1 VSFPPTHAGKRTLA
15 GDLATAA
22 SIGAAAEGG
31 INRFAWTPQ
40 LAEATAWV
48 ADELQRLGLE
58 VEIDAAGNL
67 LGRWAAPE
75 GPAVMT
81 ASHLDTV
88 PNGGAFDGVLGVLAA
103 VEAIR
108 ILREEGFEPARPI
121 WVGSFMDEEGTRFGT
136 ALFGS
141 RAFCGLD
148 VSEALEAQDP
158 DGISLAEAMAV
169 QGHDPARIAEADR
182 VGDVGSYIELH
193 IEQGPVLQSGGLRL
207 GVVESICGVLGL
219 RVTLRG
225 ETNHAGSTP
234 PDMRRDALAG
244 ASRVVVALREETLR
258 RSDLRATVGQIR
270 VSPGGRNVIP
280 GRCELSVDLRPAV
293 PETFDGLQTWF
304 GELVE
309 RIAAQENLESVVRC
323 DYALEP
329 TVMDPEVIAA
339 IEASAEDEGVE
350 SLRMFSGAGH
360 DAMLVGR
367 RAAAGML
374 FVPSRDGISHSPA
387 EWTET
392 ADCELGARVLAR
404 AIRRLAAAM

>member
-1 VSFPPTHAGKRTLA
+1 MQRVTQRTLA
-15 GDLATAA
+15 GDLAAA
-22 SIGAAAEGG
+22 AAVGAAPEGG
-31 INRFAWTPQ
+31 INRFAWTPE
-40 LAEATAWV
+40 LAEVTTWV
-48 ADELQRLGLE
+48 GDELRRLGLE

-67 LGRWAAPE
+67 LGRWPAPA

-103 VEAIR
+103 VQAIR

-141 RAFCGLD
+141 RAFCGVD
-148 VSEALEAQDP
+148 VSGALEARDA
-158 DGISLAEAMAV
+158 DGVSVAEAMAA
-169 QGHDPARIAEADR
+169 QDRDPARIAEAHR
-182 VGDVGSYIELH
+182 VGEVGSYVELH
-193 IEQGPVLQSGGLRL
+193 IEQGPVLDAHGERL

-219 RVTLRG
+219 RVWLRG

-234 PDMRRDALAG
+234 PEMRRDALAG
-244 ASRVVVALREETLR
+244 ASRVVVALREETLG

-270 VSPGGRNVIP
+270 VAPGGHNVIP
-280 GRCELSVDLRPAV
+280 GVCEFTVDLRSAV
-293 PETFDGLQTWF
+293 PETFEGLQAWF
-304 GELVE
+304 GELVA
-309 RIAAQENLESVVRC
+309 RIARQERLELEIRC

-329 TVMDPEVIAA
+329 TVMDRDVIAA
-339 IEASAEDEGVE
+339 IEAATREEGVE
-350 SLRMFSGAGH
+350 PFRMVSGAGH

-374 FVPSRDGISHSPA
+374 FVPSRDGISHSPS

-404 AIRRLAAAM
+404 TLRRLAT

>member
-1 VSFPPTHAGKRTLA
+1 VTSLSSRTLA
-15 GDLATAA
+15 GDLLTAA
-22 SIGAAAEGG
+22 RIGAAPEGG
-31 INRFAWTPQ
+31 INRFAWTPE
-40 LAEATAWV
+40 LAEVTEWV
-48 ADELQRLGLE
+48 GDELTRLGLE

-67 LGRWAAPE
+67 LGRWPAPDA
-75 GPAVMT
+75 PAVMT

-103 VEAIR
+103 VEAVR
-108 ILREEGFEPARPI
+108 ILRAEGFEPERPI
-121 WVGSFMDEEGTRFGT
+121 WVGAFMDEEGTRFGT

-148 VSEALEAQDP
+148 VSEALEARDS
-158 DGISLAEAMAV
+158 GGVSVAEAMAA
-169 QGHDPARIAEADR
+169 QGRDPALVGEAER
-182 VGDVGSYIELH
+182 VGDVGHYVELH
-193 IEQGPVLQSGGLRL
+193 IEQGPVLHSRGARL

-219 RVTLRG
+219 RVRLRG

-234 PDMRRDALAG
+234 PEMRRDALAG

-258 RSDLRATVGQIR
+258 REDLRATVGQIR
-270 VSPGGRNVIP
+270 VAPGGRNVIP
-280 GRCELSVDLRPAV
+280 GLCEFAVDLRPAV
-293 PETFDGLQTWF
+293 PATFDGLQAWF
-304 GELVE
+304 GDLVA
-309 RIAAQENLESVVRC
+309 RVAAVEGLEPEIRC

-329 TVMDPEVIAA
+329 TVMDADVTAA
-339 IEASAEDEGVE
+339 IEAAARDEGVE
-350 SLRMFSGAGH
+350 AVRMFSGAGH

-374 FVPSRDGISHSPA
+374 FVPSRDGISHSPS

-404 AIRRLAAAM
+404 TLRRLASAT

>member
-1 VSFPPTHAGKRTLA
+1 MTSLSSRTLA
-15 GDLATAA
+15 GDLLAA
-22 SIGAAAEGG
+22 ARIGAVPDGG
-31 INRFAWTPQ
+31 INRFAWTPE
-40 LAEATAWV
+40 LAEVTAWV
-48 ADELQRLGLE
+48 GEELTRLGLD
-58 VEIDAAGNL
+58 VSIDAAGNL
-67 LGRWAAPE
+67 LGRWPAPE

-103 VEAIR
+103 VEAVR
-108 ILREEGFEPARPI
+108 ILRADGFEPARPI

-141 RAFCGLD
+141 RAFCGAD
-148 VSEALEAQDP
+148 VSEALETRDR
-158 DGISLAEAMAV
+158 DGVSVAEAMAA
-169 QGHDPARIAEADR
+169 QGHDAARIGEADR
-182 VGDVGSYIELH
+182 VGDVGHYVELH
-193 IEQGPVLQSGGLRL
+193 IEQGPVLHARGARL

-219 RVTLRG
+219 RVRLRG

-234 PDMRRDALAG
+234 PGMRRDALAG

-258 RSDLRATVGQIR
+258 REDLRATVGQIR
-270 VSPGGRNVIP
+270 VAPGGRNVIP
-280 GRCELSVDLRPAV
+280 GLCEFAVDLRPAV
-293 PETFDGLQTWF
+293 PDTFDGLQAWF
-304 GELVE
+304 GELVARMATAE
-309 RIAAQENLESVVRC
+309 GLEAQVRC

-329 TVMDPEVIAA
+329 TMMDAEVTAA
-339 IEASAEDEGVE
+339 IEAAALEEGVE
-350 SLRMFSGAGH
+350 ALRMFSGAGH

-374 FVPSRDGISHSPA
+374 FVPSRDGISHSPS

-404 AIRRLAAAM
+404 TLRHLASAT

>member
-1 VSFPPTHAGKRTLA
+1 VTSLPTRTLA

-22 SIGAAAEGG
+22 RIGATPDGG
-31 INRFAWTPQ
+31 INRFAWTPE
-40 LAEATAWV
+40 LAEVTEWV
-48 ADELQRLGLE
+48 GDELARFGLD

-67 LGRWAAPE
+67 IARWPAPA

-108 ILREEGFEPARPI
+108 ILRDEDFEPARPV
-121 WVGSFMDEEGTRFGT
+121 WVGAFMDEEGTRFGT

-141 RAFCGLD
+141 RAFCGVD
-148 VSEALEAQDP
+148 VSEALEARDK
-158 DGISLAEAMAV
+158 DGVSVAEAMAQ
-169 QGHDPARIAEADR
+169 QGRDPGEIGDADR
-182 VGDVGSYIELH
+182 VGEVGHYVELH
-193 IEQGPVLQSGGLRL
+193 IEQGPVLHARGARL

-219 RVTLRG
+219 RVRLRG

-234 PDMRRDALAG
+234 PGMRRDALAG
-244 ASRVVVALREETLR
+244 ASRGVVALREETLR
-258 RSDLRATVGQIR
+258 REDLRATVGQIR
-270 VSPGGRNVIP
+270 VAPGGRNVIP
-280 GRCELSVDLRPAV
+280 GLCEFAVDLRPAV
-293 PETFDGLQTWF
+293 PATFNGLQTWF
-304 GELVE
+304 GELVA
-309 RIAAQENLESVVRC
+309 RVAATEGLEAEVRC

-329 TVMDPEVIAA
+329 TMMDAGVTAA
-339 IEASAEDEGVE
+339 IEAAAADEGVE
-350 SLRMFSGAGH
+350 ALRMFSGAGH

-374 FVPSRDGISHSPA
+374 FVPSRDGISHSPS

-404 AIRRLAAAM
+404 TLRRLASAT

>member
-1 VSFPPTHAGKRTLA
+1 M
-15 GDLATAA
+15 AA
-22 SIGAAAEGG
+22 RIGAVEDGG
-31 INRFAWTPQ
+31 INRFAWTPE
-40 LAEATAWV
+40 LAEVTRWV
-48 ADELQRLGLE
+48 AEELTRLGLE
-58 VEIDAAGNL
+58 VELDAAGNL
-67 LGRWAAPE
+67 IGRWAGS

-148 VSEALEAQDP
+148 VSEALQARDAA
-158 DGISLAEAMAV
+158 GMSVAEAMRA
-169 QGHDPARIAEADR
+169 QGRDPARIGEANR
-182 VGDVGSYIELH
+182 VGEVGHYVELH
-193 IEQGPVLQSGGLRL
+193 IEQGPVLASSGERL
-207 GVVESICGVLGL
+207 GVVRSICGAIGL

-234 PDMRRDALAG
+234 PEMRRDALTG
-244 ASRVVVALREETLR
+244 ASRVVVALREETLGR
-258 RSDLRATVGQIR
+258 NDLRATVGQIR
-270 VSPGGRNVIP
+270 VAPGGRNVIP
-280 GRCELSVDLRPAV
+280 GVCDFTVDLRPSL
-293 PETFDGLQTWF
+293 PETFEGLQAWF
-304 GELVE
+304 DELVAG
-309 RIAAQENLESVVRC
+309 AAAAEGLEADVHC
-323 DYALEP
+323 DYALQP
-329 TVMDPEVIAA
+329 TVMDADVIAA
-339 IEASAEDEGVE
+339 IDSAAREEGITP
-350 SLRMFSGAGH
+350 LRMVSGAGH

-367 RAAAGML
+367 TAAAGMI

-387 EWTET
+387 EWTDP

-404 AIRRLAAAM
+404 TLRRLASCAT

>member
-1 VSFPPTHAGKRTLA
+1 VTSPPAQRTLA
-15 GDLATAA
+15 ADLATAA
-22 SIGAAAEGG
+22 AIGAVADGG
-31 INRFAWTPQ
+31 INRFAWTPE
-40 LAEATAWV
+40 LAEVTDWV
-48 ADELQRLGLE
+48 AAELRRLGLE

-67 LGRWAAPE
+67 LGRWPAPA

-88 PNGGAFDGVLGVLAA
+88 PDGGAFDGVLGVLAA

-148 VSEALEAQDP
+148 VSEALQARDK
-158 DGISLAEAMAV
+158 DGVSVAEAMA
-169 QGHDPARIAEADR
+169 GWNRDPARIAAADR
-182 VGDVGSYIELH
+182 VGEVGTYVELH
-193 IEQGPVLQSGGLRL
+193 IEQGPVLASRGERL

-234 PDMRRDALAG
+234 PEMRRDALAG
-244 ASRVVVALREETLR
+244 ASRVVVALREETLGR
-258 RSDLRATVGQIR
+258 PDLRATVGQIR
-270 VSPGGRNVIP
+270 VAPGGRNVIP
-280 GRCELSVDLRPAV
+280 GVCEFAVDLRPAL
-293 PETFDGLQTWF
+293 PETFDGLVEWF
-304 GELVE
+304 EALVA
-309 RIAAQENLESVVRC
+309 RAAAAEGLEADVRC

-329 TVMDPEVIAA
+329 TVMDPSVIAA
-339 IEASAEDEGVE
+339 IEAAAQAEGVAPV
-350 SLRMFSGAGH
+350 RMVSGAGH

-374 FVPSRDGISHSPA
+374 FVPSRDGVSHSPV
-387 EWTET
+387 EFTEP

-404 AIRRLAAAM
+404 TLRALSAK

>member
-1 VSFPPTHAGKRTLA
+1 MTLLPTQRTLA
-15 GDLATAA
+15 GDLAAA
-22 SIGAAAEGG
+22 AEIGAAPEGG
-31 INRFAWTPQ
+31 INRFAWTQ
-40 LAEATAWV
+40 ELAEVTAWV
-48 ADELQRLGLE
+48 GDELRRLGLE

-67 LGRWAAPE
+67 LGRWPAPA

-103 VEAIR
+103 VQAIR

-141 RAFCGLD
+141 RAFCGVD
-148 VSEALEAQDP
+148 VSEALEARDA
-158 DGISLAEAMAV
+158 GGVSVAEAMAA
-169 QGHDPARIAEADR
+169 QDRDPARIAEAHR
-182 VGDVGSYIELH
+182 VGEVGSYVELH
-193 IEQGPVLQSGGLRL
+193 IEQGPVLDTHGERL

-219 RVTLRG
+219 RVRLRG

-234 PDMRRDALAG
+234 PEMRRDALAG
-244 ASRVVVALREETLR
+244 ASRVVVALREETLG

-270 VSPGGRNVIP
+270 VAPGGRNVIP
-280 GRCELSVDLRPAV
+280 GLCEFTVDLRPAV
-293 PETFDGLQTWF
+293 PETFEGLQAWF
-304 GELVE
+304 GELVA
-309 RIAAQENLESVVRC
+309 RIARQERLEPEIRC

-329 TVMDPEVIAA
+329 TVMDPDVIAA
-339 IEASAEDEGVE
+339 IEAATREEGVE
-350 SLRMFSGAGH
+350 PFRMMSGAGH

-374 FVPSRDGISHSPA
+374 FVPSRDGISHSPS

-404 AIRRLAAAM
+404 TLRRLASAT

>member
-1 VSFPPTHAGKRTLA
+1 V
-15 GDLATAA
+15 
-22 SIGAAAEGG
+22 
-31 INRFAWTPQ
+31 
-40 LAEATAWV
+40 
-48 ADELQRLGLE
+48 
-58 VEIDAAGNL
+58 DAAGNL
-67 LGRWAAPE
+67 LGRWPAPD

-148 VSEALEAQDP
+148 VSEALEATDA
-158 DGISLAEAMAV
+158 DGVSVAEAMAA
-169 QGHDPARIAEADR
+169 QGHDPARIAEARR
-182 VGDVGSYIELH
+182 VEEVGSYVELH
-193 IEQGPVLQSGGLRL
+193 IEQGPVLDAHGERL

-219 RVTLRG
+219 RVRLRG

-234 PDMRRDALAG
+234 PEMRRDALAG
-244 ASRVVVALREETLR
+244 ASRVVVALREETLGR
-258 RSDLRATVGQIR
+258 TDLRATVGQIR
-270 VSPGGRNVIP
+270 VTPGGRNVIP
-280 GRCELSVDLRPAV
+280 GGCEFTVDLRPAV
-293 PETFDGLQTWF
+293 PETFEGLQAWF
-304 GELVE
+304 GELVA
-309 RIAAQENLESVVRC
+309 RIAGVERLEAEIRC

-329 TVMDPEVIAA
+329 TVMDAGVIAA
-339 IEASAEDEGVE
+339 IEAATREEGVE
-350 SLRMFSGAGH
+350 PFRMVSGAGH

-367 RAAAGML
+367 VAAAGML
-374 FVPSRDGISHSPA
+374 FVPSRDGISHSPS

-404 AIRRLAAAM
+404 TLRALASAT